1 MANNQKQL
9 KIKMENQKKA
19 IDAEL
24 FKLEQELE
32 EEHQKEIEQ
41 IKK

>member
-1 MANNQKQL
+1 
-9 KIKMENQKKA
+9 MENQKKA

-24 FKLEQELE
+24 FKLEKELE

>member
-1 MANNQKQL
+1 
-9 KIKMENQKKA
+9 MENQKKA

-32 EEHQKEIEQ
+32 DEHQREIE
-41 IKK
+41 

>member
-1 MANNQKQL
+1 
-9 KIKMENQKKA
+9 MENQKKA
-19 IDAEL
+19 IDTEL

-32 EEHQKEIEQ
+32 DEHQREIEQ